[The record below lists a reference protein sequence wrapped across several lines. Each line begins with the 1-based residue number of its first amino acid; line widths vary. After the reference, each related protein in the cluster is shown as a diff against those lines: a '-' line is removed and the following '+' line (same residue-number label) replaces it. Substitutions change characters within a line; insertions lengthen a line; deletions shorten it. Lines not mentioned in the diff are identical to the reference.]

1 MKKILFLLTIVLL
14 SCVASLGQK
23 LTLTDLANL
32 CNKKQWED
40 VNHTLLTKNWVF
52 YDSKKG
58 ESDKYNTIT
67 WAYNKEYFKDN
78 AQGWFRL
85 YTYDGL
91 PNMVLYSIF
100 NKESYS
106 LIHNSISSNGFKLT
120 NSEIED
126 NEVIS
131 TYSNQNHILK
141 IYTQKRNDDDW
152 SNSSITA
159 YTIELVKK
167 AGIYDRENGHKI
179 DYYDDG
185 YSIRYEYNLKN
196 GQLNGAIKIFYQN
209 GKIKKTGNFINGKE
223 NGLFKEYNENGIISY
238 EYIMKNGERNGLF
251 KTYHDNGQL
260 EMIGIYVNGEANG
273 NFKKYS
279 ENGDLFA
286 TYSKVNGE
294 YDGLLTIYNNGK
306 ISEKIN
312 YKNGVRDGLYS
323 KYSYNDGDTL
333 LYEYSG
339 TIRNEQKDGIW
350 HLYLYRDGKKEI
362 AEFTTYKNDIKHGRF
377 KEVKGDSLIFGNY
390 LNNKLDGGYVVY
402 KDLFRT
408 FLGGI
413 IRTDSS
419 SLKLESK
426 GKYSQGNRTGHWII
440 YYFGDKVQEGYYL
453 NDLKDGE
460 WKYYYPGYLDENSIK
475 LEYSGKLYLT
485 ETYES
490 GKLNGKSIRYS
501 YIDEEKV
508 LCDTSINNSVNPLD
522 TCNKSTWIKCY
533 ESSFYK
539 NDLLHGP
546 YIFKDSS
553 GNVILQ
559 GNYITGKKDG
569 TWIESYFS
577 DGLNNEKHLVYQEG
591 NYKNGQREGKW
602 IEYVTKDFILNEF
615 YYSSGKLNGKY
626 YSYNKDNTTSEIKTF
641 EYDKLKTL
649 SVYDSTGTKVIR
661 KFEILKETKD
671 YLKVR
676 KTDFDSE
683 NTVSLEYYMK
693 KEEPELNHNFFE
705 IIFAIK
711 SGKYSNGEDCYPDGV
726 LTLTDNKGNIIL
738 TGSLLKKNRIG
749 VWKFN
754 YVDQNAQIQV
764 EYTNGK
770 PGIEKYF
777 AFNSNTLFNG
787 IFVFNNSE
795 TGLKEERKIKNG
807 LRNGKTLY
815 IEPSTGKI
823 IKKEKYDDGI
833 IN

>member
-32 CNKKQWED
+32 CNKRQWED

-58 ESDKYNTIT
+58 DSDKYNTIT
-67 WAYNKEYFKDN
+67 WVYNKEYYNDK
-78 AQGWFRL
+78 AQGWLHL

-91 PNMVLYSIF
+91 PNMVSYSIF

-126 NEVIS
+126 NEVLS
-131 TYSNQNHILK
+131 TYSNQNYILK
-141 IYTQKRNDDDW
+141 ISTQKRNDDDW

-159 YTIELVKK
+159 YTIKVIKK
-167 AGIYDRENGHKI
+167 AGIFDSENGHKI

-185 YSIRYEYNLKN
+185 YSIQAEYTLKN
-196 GQLNGAIKIFYQN
+196 GQLNGSLKSYYQN
-209 GKIKKTGNFINGKE
+209 GNLRRTGNYINGK
-223 NGLFKEYNENGIISY
+223 G
-238 EYIMKNGERNGLF
+238 
-251 KTYHDNGQL
+251 
-260 EMIGIYVNGEANG
+260 NG
-273 NFKKYS
+273 NFKEYS
-279 ENGDLFA
+279 ETGDLIA
-286 TYSKVNGE
+286 TYTKINDE
-294 YDGLLTIYNNGK
+294 YDGLLTIYEKGK
-306 ISEKIN
+306 ASKKITF
-312 YKNGVRDGLYS
+312 KKGVRDGLYS
-323 KYSYNDGDTL
+323 EYSYNDGDTL
-333 LYEYSG
+333 LLEYSG
-339 TIRNEQKDGIW
+339 ILKNEKKDGIW
-350 HLYLYRDGKKEI
+350 NLYLYRDGKKEI
-362 AEFTTYKNDIKHGRF
+362 AEFTTYKNDIKNGSF

-390 LNNKLDGGYVVY
+390 VDDNLDGGYVVY

-408 FLGGI
+408 FFGGI

-426 GKYSQGNRTGHWII
+426 GRYSQGNKTGHWIL
-440 YYFGDKVQEGYYL
+440 YSFGDKVQEGNYW

-460 WKYYYPGYLDENSIK
+460 WKYYYPGYVDEKSIK

-485 ETYES
+485 ETYEF

-508 LCDTSINNSVNPLD
+508 LCDSSINKTVNPID
-522 TCNKSTWIKCY
+522 SCTKRTWIKCY

-546 YIFKDSS
+546 YIYKDSS

-569 TWIESYFS
+569 AWIESYLS
-577 DGLNNEKHLVYQEG
+577 DGFNNEKHLVYQEG
-591 NYKNGQREGKW
+591 NYTNRQREGKW

-683 NTVSLEYYMK
+683 ITVSLEYYMK

-711 SGKYSNGEDCYPDGV
+711 SGKYSSGEDCYPDGV
-726 LTLTDNKGNIIL
+726 FTLTDNKGNIIL
-738 TGSLLKKNRIG
+738 TGNLLKKDRIG

-754 YVDQNAQIQV
+754 YEEQNAQIQV
-764 EYTNGK
+764 EYKNGK

-777 AFNSNTLFNG
+777 AFNTNTLFNG
-787 IFVFNNSE
+787 TFVFNNSE

-833 IN
+833 IK